1 MSMFSS
7 ILVKM
12 FDGSETGSNIPSR
25 FRQVTFFF
33 DEVDHFVKD
42 LFVWILCIILNHLD
56 TI

>member
-1 MSMFSS
+1 MFSS